1 MSFVCLEARIKES
14 QSALNIWRST
24 VLRRRERNSPI
35 CERVEVAL
43 LLLLLLRFPF
53 FVFSSPE
60 RDRVP
65 ALALALVLVGD
76 PEGGESVA
84 TSVFGEGKEGA
95 MERLAECE
103 GESLAKMVLGLVMLD
118 LTQGTAA
125 EAETEAETERSEG
138 GRESGTGLRGD
149 ILGEMTRGDFERAKM
164 EGEAS

>member
-35 CERVEVAL
+35 CESVEVA

-53 FVFSSPE
+53 FAFSSPE
-60 RDRVP
+60 RDKVP

-125 EAETEAETERSEG
+125 EAEAETERSEG